1 MAGAIKILRMSIHAL
16 LQGYHFFA
24 FVSAVLVFPF
34 ASLLLFSQASSSSS
48 RVLRTLSSRLHNLF
62 TAAGLP
68 ASSEFFSLL
77 NLKFSQS
84 LVSFLS
90 TLPFTL
96 TFLVLAKATVIQKVL
111 GPPRPTASSS
121 FRLCRWLAPTYI
133 FNSFVLLS
141 ANAAVLSVF
150 FLAFNALQV
159 LRLSSDNAVLLLSAA
174 GAVLY
179 SIVLANTTVI
189 CSLATIVAAM
199 QNCSG
204 YLAILKA
211 CVLVSG
217 REATAITVAL
227 PANLGMAAV
236 EALFHY
242 RVARPYLRL
251 RSISPSLV
259 GEACLISLMYSVA
272 IVLDTIVNCKLY
284 RSCDTS
290 KELEPEEKGTD
301 LQA

>member
-1 MAGAIKILRMSIHAL
+1 MARAIKILRMSIHAF

-24 FVSAVLVFPF
+24 FASVVLAFPF
-34 ASLLLFSQASSSSS
+34 ASLLLFSQAAASSSH
-48 RVLRTLSSRLHNLF
+48 VLRTLSSRLDNLF

-68 ASSEFFSLL
+68 ASSEFFLLL

-84 LVSFLS
+84 LISFLS

-111 GPPRPTASSS
+111 RPLRPTASSL
-121 FRLCRWLAPTYI
+121 RLCRWLAPTCI
-133 FNSFVLLS
+133 FNSFLLLS

-211 CVLVSG
+211 CVLVRG

-251 RSISPSLV
+251 RIISLSLV
-259 GEACLISLMYSVA
+259 GEACLISLMYSVF

-284 RSCDTS
+284 GSCDAS
-290 KELEPEEKGTD
+290 RELEPEEKGTD